1 MFINLNNNLSIKRL
15 DINDNKDIWLI
26 NTLDQDEKVAG
37 KNGFLYSIKEKIQ
50 KDYQLNRNSLYGNH
64 YAVYL
69 KEEEPIGYLKITEI
83 CEADQSVYLD
93 YALIKEKRGH
103 GYMVTTLIGISDLIF
118 EDKEN
123 NVEEIILKID
133 SLNKES
139 QRTAD
144 LAGFKKGRRK
154 FGRYTYTLTKSVHTK
169 RVQN

>member
-1 MFINLNNNLSIKRL
+1 
-15 DINDNKDIWLI
+15 
-26 NTLDQDEKVAG
+26 
-37 KNGFLYSIKEKIQ
+37 
-50 KDYQLNRNSLYGNH
+50 
-64 YAVYL
+64 
-69 KEEEPIGYLKITEI
+69 
-83 CEADQSVYLD
+83 
-93 YALIKEKRGH
+93 
-103 GYMVTTLIGISDLIF
+103 MVTTLIGVSDLIF

-154 FGRYTYTLTKSVHTK
+154 FGRYTYTLTKSLHTK